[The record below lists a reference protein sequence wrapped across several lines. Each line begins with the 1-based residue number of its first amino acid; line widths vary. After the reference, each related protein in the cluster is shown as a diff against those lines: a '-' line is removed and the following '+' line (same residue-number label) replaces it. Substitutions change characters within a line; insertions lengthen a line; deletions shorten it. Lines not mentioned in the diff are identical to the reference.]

1 MRKPILQLV
10 NVNKTYDD
18 GFIAVKDFNITI
30 DKGEFVTLLGP
41 SGCGKTTMLK
51 IIGGFEDPTRGK
63 ILYNGIDIKDMP
75 ITDRPTSTVFQDYAL
90 FPNMTVL
97 QNIEYGLKLIRT
109 PLDNVP
115 SNVHTQSQAIYKEA
129 EKKASKEIVD
139 IGKKRSSLKKEINKL
154 ISKYNKNPILKEI
167 ANMRR
172 PEYLATLDE
181 LYKQLDDKYGEDY
194 ESKITLKTK
203 FLDIFNSAFSL
214 FRIPYQFRLSAKEM
228 NEIEK
233 EIYTLKKW
241 YRYKRPIDD
250 KLDRLNEKY
259 NDLDYSIS
267 YWENYPDIKKEAF
280 EKKNITRRLNKE
292 EIAQRAANV
301 IKLVGL
307 EGKEKNYPSDLSGGM
322 QQRVALARSIVIE
335 PEILLLDEPLGALD
349 AKVRKQ
355 LQNEIKRLHKEL
367 GLTFILV
374 THDQEEALMLSDK
387 IVVMSNGK
395 IEQVGTP
402 NEIYDSPENLWV
414 ANFVGRANI
423 LDGIYLGKSQ
433 VGFYDVIC
441 KVANTSD
448 FSIDEEVKIMIR
460 PEDFDIVENGEGIL
474 NDVEVI
480 DVVYKGLLYDI
491 QCKYKEYVLNVEGIK
506 KYEKGAIIGLT
517 FDSEDVHLMKDEGNN
532 VSESN

>member
-10 NVNKTYDD
+10 SVNKTYDD
-18 GFIAVKDFNITI
+18 GFTAVKDFNLTI
-30 DKGEFVTLLGP
+30 NKGEFVTLLGP

-75 ITDRPTSTVFQDYAL
+75 ITERPTSTVFQDYAL

-97 QNIEYGLKLIRT
+97 QNIEYGLKLMRT
-109 PLDNVP
+109 PLDDVP
-115 SNVHTQSQAIYKEA
+115 QNLQMQAQKIYDEA
-129 EKKASKEIVD
+129 EKKAQKEIID
-139 IGKKRSSLKKEINKL
+139 IGKKRNALKKDINKL
-154 ISKYNKNPILKEI
+154 IRKYNKNPTLKEI
-167 ANMRR
+167 ADMRR
-172 PEYLATLDE
+172 AEFLAVIDRLYNQLDE
-181 LYKQLDDKYGEDY
+181 QYGEDY
-194 ESKITLKTK
+194 ESKITFKVK
-203 FLDIFNSAFSL
+203 CLDVFNSLFSFL
-214 FRIPYQFRLSAKEM
+214 RIPYQFNLSSKDM

-241 YRYKRPIDD
+241 YRYKRPIDN
-250 KLDRLNEKY
+250 KIDRLNEKY
-259 NDLDYSIS
+259 NDLDYWIS
-267 YWENYPDIKKEAF
+267 YWENYPEIKKESF
-280 EKKNITRRLNKE
+280 EKKNVTRRLNKQ
-292 EIAQRAANV
+292 EISERAHRV

-355 LQNEIKRLHKEL
+355 LQDEIKRLHEEL

-387 IVVMSNGK
+387 IVVMSNGQ
-395 IEQVGTP
+395 IEQIGSP
-402 NEIYDSPENLWV
+402 NEIYDSPVNLWV

-423 LDGIYLGKSQ
+423 LNGKYIGKSQ
-433 VGFYDVIC
+433 VSFYDVVC

-448 FSIDEEVKIMIR
+448 FSIDEECKIMIR
-460 PEDFDIVENGEGIL
+460 PEDFDIVPNGTGIL
-474 NDVEVI
+474 NDVEVTH
-480 DVVYKGLLYDI
+480 VTYKGLLYDI
-491 QCKYKEYVLNVEGIK
+491 KCKYKEYTLSIEGINK
-506 KYEKGAIIGLT
+506 IDVGTIIGLS
-517 FDSEDVHLMKDEGNN
+517 FDSEDVHLIKKEEDSDND
-532 VSESN
+532 